1 MADRLSVKDRSEL
14 MAKIKNKNTS
24 IEIRVRKWMFSR
36 GFRYRINVKKLPG
49 SPDIVLN
56 KYKCAI
62 FLNGCFWH
70 GHNCP
75 DGHLPKSNIE
85 FWKNKINRNIERD
98 MKCKQ
103 ELENLGWNVIILWE
117 CELKNFEEKMTQ
129 LAYDICNR
137 YNE

>member
-1 MADRLSVKDRSEL
+1 MADRISMKDRSEL

-24 IEIRVRKWMFSR
+24 IEIRVRKWLFSR

-49 SPDIVLN
+49 SPDIALN

-62 FLNGCFWH
+62 FVNGCFWH

-117 CELKNFEEKMTQ
+117 CELKNFEVKMAQ
-129 LAYDICNR
+129 LEYDIRN
-137 YNE
+137 

>member
-1 MADRLSVKDRSEL
+1 
-14 MAKIKNKNTS
+14 
-24 IEIRVRKWMFSR
+24 
-36 GFRYRINVKKLPG
+36 
-49 SPDIVLN
+49 
-56 KYKCAI
+56 
-62 FLNGCFWH
+62 
-70 GHNCP
+70 
-75 DGHLPKSNIE
+75 
-85 FWKNKINRNIERD
+85 

>member
-49 SPDIVLN
+49 SPDIVPN

-85 FWKNKINRNIERD
+85 FWKNKINRNIERPA
-98 MKCKQ
+98 
-103 ELENLGWNVIILWE
+103 N
-117 CELKNFEEKMTQ
+117 
-129 LAYDICNR
+129 
-137 YNE
+137 

>member
-1 MADRLSVKDRSEL
+1 MADRISMKDRSEL

-24 IEIRVRKWMFSR
+24 IEIRVRKWLFSR

-49 SPDIVLN
+49 SPDIALN

-62 FLNGCFWH
+62 FVNGCFWH

-117 CELKNFEEKMTQ
+117 CELKNFEVKMAQ
-129 LAYDICNR
+129 LEYDIRNC
-137 YNE
+137 